1 MSSHLSSIN
10 PEAPVAET
18 YFTSECLD
26 VAMVSIGCLPFAER
40 RLCPSKKKNKS
51 SFLSCGPGI

>member
-40 RLCPSKKKNKS
+40 SLCPSKKKNKS